1 MPKKTLIAVLT
12 VLAGALAAAPAG
24 AATVC
29 PPGVTDATYCAV
41 GNESGLTSKEHSTT
55 TSNNKTVSYTVHCAK
70 SGGCS
75 GKLCFESATGVIYGC
90 TNYSLK
96 NGETATLIV
105 KLNSAGRKA
114 LEKTGKLKVT
124 VVSVTGNVRSVIG
137 HLTIKGHKK
146 AKKKAKPTHNTHAT
160 TKPGFTG

>member
-29 PPGVTDATYCAV
+29 PPGVTDANYCAV
-41 GNESGLTSKEHSTT
+41 NNESGLTSKEHSTT
-55 TSNNKTVSYTVHCAK
+55 TSNDKTVKYKVRCVK

-75 GKLCFESATGVIYGC
+75 GTLYFESATGVIYGSKK
-90 TNYSLK
+90 YSIK
-96 NGETATLIV
+96 SGKTVTLTV
-105 KLNSAGRKA
+105 TLNSVGRKA

-124 VVSVTGNVRSVIG
+124 VVSVTSNVRSVIG
-137 HLTIKGHKK
+137 PLTIKGHK
-146 AKKKAKPTHNTHAT
+146 ASKKK
-160 TKPGFTG
+160 